1 MTTWSNWAGN
11 VTASPDAIEHPAS
24 TDEVVA
30 LVLAHPRVKAVGAGH
45 SFTPIAAPEGVQLRL
60 DRMNRVLHADTV
72 SGLVRVQAGIS
83 LHDLNRRLDA
93 LGLALPNL
101 GDVDPQSVAGAT
113 STGTHGTGARLFGI
127 ARAVTA
133 LQLVTADGQVLE
145 IDAGHDLFDAA
156 RVGLGALGIVTE
168 VTLQCVP
175 AFLLHAREEPMPLS
189 AVVADLDA
197 LVDGN
202 DHFEFYFFPHTDKAL
217 TKRNNRVAEGTEP
230 RPLSRWRHALDD
242 EFLSNTVY
250 ERVQRLST
258 RRPALIPRINTVS
271 GSLLG
276 AREYTDASHE
286 VFISPRRVRF
296 RESEFALPRAAAAEA
311 IAEMQRWYA
320 RTDQYVS
327 FPVEVR
333 FTAADDIWMSTG
345 HERDNVYIAVHQY
358 HRTDPTAYFAAM
370 QDIFTAHE
378 GRPHWGKMHTL
389 GAEHFRKVYPRFDD
403 FVAVRDRLDPERK
416 FTNAYLRQV
425 LGG

>member
-1 MTTWSNWAGN
+1 MSTWRNWAGN
-11 VTASPDAIEHPAS
+11 VTTTPSLVAHPAS
-24 TDEVVA
+24 TDEVVT
-30 LVLAHPRVKAVGAGH
+30 LVTTHPHVKAVGAGH
-45 SFTPIAAPEGVQLRL
+45 SFTPIAATDATLVRL
-60 DRMNRVLHADTV
+60 DRMNRILHADTV
-72 SGLVRVQAGIS
+72 TGLVRVQAGIS
-83 LHDLNRRLDA
+83 LHELNPRLAA

-127 ARAVTA
+127 AKAIAA
-133 LQLVTADGQVLE
+133 LQLVTADGSVLE
-145 IDAGHDLFDAA
+145 IDADHELFDAA

-175 AFLLHAREEPMPLS
+175 AFLLNAREEPMALS
-189 AVVADLDA
+189 AVLADLDD

-217 TKRNNRVAEGTEP
+217 TKRNNRVPEGTP
-230 RPLSRWRHALDD
+230 AAPLAQWRHLLDD
-242 EFLSNTVY
+242 ELLSNTVY
-250 ERVQRLST
+250 ERVQRLAT
-258 RRPALIPRINTVS
+258 RRPSLIPRINSLS

-276 AREYTDASHE
+276 AREFTDASHE
-286 VFISPRRVRF
+286 VFVSPRRVRF

-311 IAEMQRWYA
+311 IGEMQRWYA
-320 RTDQYVS
+320 ASGEHVS

-333 FTAADDIWMSTG
+333 FTAADDIWLSTG

-358 HRTDPTAYFAAM
+358 HRTDPTRYFAAM

-389 GAEHFRKVYPRFDD
+389 GADYFGTVYPRFDD

-416 FTNAYLRQV
+416 FTNDYLRQV
-425 LGG
+425 LGA